1 MAEPQVGRNRSAL
14 HGPVGAREEILQQ
27 RLGVILRKTPVE
39 RRGTADH
46 VILIVVVH
54 VQPVKLVGGKEVVK
68 RNSQT
73 DVLHVGGEIE
83 KALHQLLRV
92 DRPHELPVGEQLRH
106 QPVGT
111 HEPIPDPLVLLQ
123 PTALV
128 DEVEVLPAERR
139 VGRLAVEIEVA
150 RRPAARRAR
159 HLQTGI
165 KLLEPLAESRH
176 AQHAPHH
183 EGRLRIDDRAG
194 AEYFGEIAV
203 HARGDLPVLLGAERR
218 KIAAPVDAVVVDA
231 LHPAVD
237 LASPLGKG
245 VRGVGGPENGHHLVV
260 FAVVQQPA
268 RTVPAVMTDIKRFI
282 TLRRR
287 RQHGIVVGVDIIYA
301 AGLAGICSYFVPEVL
316 SRSGQ
321 RREGAENGCE

>member
-1 MAEPQVGRNRSAL
+1 MKSRYS
-14 HGPVGAREEILQQ
+14 
-27 RLGVILRKTPVE
+27 
-39 RRGTADH
+39 
-46 VILIVVVH
+46 
-54 VQPVKLVGGKEVVK
+54 
-68 RNSQT
+68 
-73 DVLHVGGEIE
+73 
-83 KALHQLLRV
+83 
-92 DRPHELPVGEQLRH
+92 
-106 QPVGT
+106 
-111 HEPIPDPLVLLQ
+111 
-123 PTALV
+123 
-128 DEVEVLPAERR
+128 PAERR

-194 AEYFGEIAV
+194 AEYFGKLRYMRPAIS
-203 HARGDLPVLLGAERR
+203 RCCFGAEGR

-245 VRGVGGPENGHHLVV
+245 IRGVGGPENGHHLVV

-268 RTVPAVMTDIKRFI
+268 RTVPAVVTDIKRFI

-316 SRSGQ
+316 SEAASAAREQ
-321 RREGAENGCE
+321 RTAANSFVNLICFSFGY